1 MRLQGRL
8 TDGGEVKFQFLLK
21 VLQAASFL
29 LLVEYIPF
37 ASVAVEQPWAG
48 VFQVSSFKLKPTVSV
63 VVEKVNQY

>member
-29 LLVEYIPF
+29 LLVEYILFP
-37 ASVAVEQPWAG
+37 SVAVEQPWAR
-48 VFQVSSFKLKPTVSV
+48 VFQVLAQRLRDKW
-63 VVEKVNQY
+63 

>member
-37 ASVAVEQPWAG
+37 ASVAVEQLWAG
-48 VFQVSSFKLKPTVSV
+48 MFQVLAQRLRDKW
-63 VVEKVNQY
+63 

>member
-1 MRLQGRL
+1 MCQNGRCRKIL
-8 TDGGEVKFQFLLK
+8 NALRQELLK

-48 VFQVSSFKLKPTVSV
+48 VFQVLAQRLRDKW
-63 VVEKVNQY
+63 

>member
-37 ASVAVEQPWAG
+37 ASVAVERPWAG
-48 VFQVSSFKLKPTVSV
+48 VFQVLAQRLRDKR
-63 VVEKVNQY
+63 

>member
-1 MRLQGRL
+1 MLELVFLRTFEPSGPLRKSFGMRLQGRL

-37 ASVAVEQPWAG
+37 ASVAV
-48 VFQVSSFKLKPTVSV
+48 
-63 VVEKVNQY
+63 

>member
-8 TDGGEVKFQFLLK
+8 TDSGEVKFQFLLK

-29 LLVEYIPF
+29 LMVEYIPF

-48 VFQVSSFKLKPTVSV
+48 VFQVLAQRLWDKW
-63 VVEKVNQY
+63 

>member
-8 TDGGEVKFQFLLK
+8 IDSGEVKFQVFFK

-48 VFQVSSFKLKPTVSV
+48 VFQVFAQRLRDKW
-63 VVEKVNQY
+63 

>member
-8 TDGGEVKFQFLLK
+8 TDSGEVKFRFLLK

-29 LLVEYIPF
+29 LMVEYIPF

-48 VFQVSSFKLKPTVSV
+48 VFQVLAQCLRDKW
-63 VVEKVNQY
+63 

>member
-8 TDGGEVKFQFLLK
+8 NDGGEVKFQFLLK

-37 ASVAVEQPWAG
+37 ASVAVVDPVEHSEPTAASG
-48 VFQVSSFKLKPTVSV
+48 LGPTVSV
-63 VVEKVNQY
+63 VVEKVK